1 MQILSGE
8 LLAEVAADR
17 TRAPASTAAAVAPAL
32 AGGRVRGRRDVESMQ
47 TVPPP
52 AARTSA
58 DEFDAGAAFRLVRL
72 SAPAAETR
80 TSDLAV
86 MRDLH
91 ATRSVEV
98 TLRRIRNGELADGDS
113 TARQAATKATA
124 ARDALSP
131 DSSGLSSSDSEG
143 SAVTA
148 TPGLGRAAY
157 GTATD
162 QRLPRRD
169 VARALPIGKGGG
181 EGGAGELQGAR
192 SGGLRRDAA
201 PAPQPHGRQAD
212 LRPQPALACAPHASL
227 CRPADSAANA
237 ARARALSPDTSDSSD
252 AETPACRAKSST
264 TPSAVPSAAPM
275 ATPTSARRAPSGAAT
290 PLLTP
295 STRPG
300 GATPVYVTPAAE
312 SASSAHRRARERSVR
327 AVNAQ
332 ADTPTTAT
340 RLQADT
346 PTTAARL
353 QADTPTTATRLQA
366 DTPTTA
372 TRVRCEGRGCDSF
385 LRQGEVMR
393 QRTTVWTDA
402 QVPAV
407 ARMSIELSPDDST
420 SDSDGDSGD
429 SDRPQV

>member
-1 MQILSGE
+1 M
-8 LLAEVAADR
+8 
-17 TRAPASTAAAVAPAL
+17 
-32 AGGRVRGRRDVESMQ
+32 
-47 TVPPP
+47 PPP

-143 SAVTA
+143 SDVAA
-148 TPGLGRAAY
+148 TPGLGRAA
-157 GTATD
+157 GTAAN

-181 EGGAGELQGAR
+181 EGGAGEPQGAR

-227 CRPADSAANA
+227 CRPADSAAHA

-346 PTTAARL
+346 PTTA
-353 QADTPTTATRLQA
+353 
-366 DTPTTA
+366 
-372 TRVRCEGRGCDSF
+372 TRVRCEGRGCDSY

-393 QRTTVWTDA
+393 
-402 QVPAV
+402 
-407 ARMSIELSPDDST
+407 
-420 SDSDGDSGD
+420 
-429 SDRPQV
+429 